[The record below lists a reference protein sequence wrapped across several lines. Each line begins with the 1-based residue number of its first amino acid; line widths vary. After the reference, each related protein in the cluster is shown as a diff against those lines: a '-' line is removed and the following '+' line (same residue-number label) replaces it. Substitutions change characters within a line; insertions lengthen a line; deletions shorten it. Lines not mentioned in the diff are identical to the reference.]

1 MSLFIVNNVRNDP
14 HWIQICMPVYHMLNT
29 NLIIFMKLS
38 EDLRRA
44 FGILKDII
52 LGGIGS
58 SGDLRAVEAMSTEIM
73 VVWLTSCFK
82 P

>member
-1 MSLFIVNNVRNDP
+1 
-14 HWIQICMPVYHMLNT
+14 
-29 NLIIFMKLS
+29 MKLS

>member
-1 MSLFIVNNVRNDP
+1 
-14 HWIQICMPVYHMLNT
+14 
-29 NLIIFMKLS
+29 MKLS

-58 SGDLRAVEAMSTEIM
+58 CGDLRAVEAISTEIM

>member
-1 MSLFIVNNVRNDP
+1 
-14 HWIQICMPVYHMLNT
+14 
-29 NLIIFMKLS
+29 MKLS

-52 LGGIGS
+52 LGEIGRG
-58 SGDLRAVEAMSTEIM
+58 GDLRAIEAISTEIM

-82 P
+82 Q

>member
-1 MSLFIVNNVRNDP
+1 
-14 HWIQICMPVYHMLNT
+14 MPVYYMLNT
-29 NLIIFMKLS
+29 NLVIFMKLS

-58 SGDLRAVEAMSTEIM
+58 CGDLRAVEAISTEIM

>member
-1 MSLFIVNNVRNDP
+1 
-14 HWIQICMPVYHMLNT
+14 MPVYYMLNT
-29 NLIIFMKLS
+29 NLVIFMKLS

-58 SGDLRAVEAMSTEIM
+58 SGDLRAEEAISTEIM